1 MKKIIIALSLLA
13 TLLTGSNAFAA
24 ESDESKSLNLSKDY
38 SVRIIQDN
46 DGNFKEEALFLPLRK
61 TCEFFNYNVV
71 WDSQH
76 NRAIVT
82 QGIALKPIISNG
94 EEVNSLII
102 APDSSFVELVNE
114 KRAWLEPSP
123 DGLPKGHEAILATY
137 NDRLYVHS
145 SILEK
150 YLGIKTENESKTE

>member
-13 TLLTGSNAFAA
+13 TLFTGSNAFAA
-24 ESDESKSLNLSKDY
+24 EGEESKSLNLSKDY

-61 TCEFFNYNVV
+61 ACEFFNYNVV

-76 NRAIVT
+76 DRAIVT

-102 APDSSFVELVNE
+102 TPDSSFVELVNE
-114 KRAWLEPSP
+114 KRAWLEPAP
-123 DGLPKGHEAILATY
+123 DGLPNGYEAILTD
-137 NDRLYVHS
+137 NRLYVHS